1 MEKTDRS
8 RRKFIIAL
16 ISLFAG
22 FFILRKYLV
31 TGLARKKVLLSVA
44 KADIPSHGALV
55 YKQSRVAVI
64 RGDDRIT
71 AISLVCTHLGC
82 TVTVTPREFAC
93 PCHGSAF
100 DRQGRVIKGPAD
112 RPLAH
117 LPVEDRGDHIVV
129 LAGS

>member
-64 RGDDRIT
+64 RGMT
-71 AISLVCTHLGC
+71 A
-82 TVTVTPREFAC
+82 
-93 PCHGSAF
+93 
-100 DRQGRVIKGPAD
+100 
-112 RPLAH
+112 
-117 LPVEDRGDHIVV
+117 LPP
-129 LAGS
+129 